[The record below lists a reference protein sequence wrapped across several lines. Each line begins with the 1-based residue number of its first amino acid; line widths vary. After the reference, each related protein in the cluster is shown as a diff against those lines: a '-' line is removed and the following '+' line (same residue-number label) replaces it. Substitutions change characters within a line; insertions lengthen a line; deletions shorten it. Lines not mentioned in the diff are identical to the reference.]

1 MIYRQFSKHVFPSLG
16 NETTIFLA
24 LYGICFKIKQNY
36 NSRYEMQ
43 NWSVILKNTLQL
55 KDFSQNQCKLSSLK
69 NSKLANGNL

>member
-1 MIYRQFSKHVFPSLG
+1 MIYKQFSKHVFPSLG
-16 NETTIFLA
+16 KEIDIFLA

-36 NSRYEMQ
+36 NSRSEMQ

-55 KDFSQNQCKLSSLK
+55 RDFSQNQCKLLSLK

>member
-1 MIYRQFSKHVFPSLG
+1 MNSTLSTCFPV
-16 NETTIFLA
+16 EVRRTDIFLA

-55 KDFSQNQCKLSSLK
+55 KDFSQNQCKLLSLK